1 MILYDFF
8 FLRKEYINPILFYYK
23 LKNKRNEE
31 WNRMSYLGWRFY
43 KALGYKYTKKYWL
56 ILVIIIL
63 PNEKKKKK
71 LYFYFYIGFFLQ
83 II

>member
-1 MILYDFF
+1 MILYDIF
-8 FLRKEYINPILFYYK
+8 FLRKEYINLILFYYK

-31 WNRMSYLGWRFY
+31 WNRMNYLGWRFC
-43 KALGYKYTKKYWL
+43 KALGYKCIKKYWL

-63 PNEKKKKK
+63 PNEKNK

>member
-1 MILYDFF
+1 MRF
-8 FLRKEYINPILFYYK
+8 FLRKECINLILFYYK

-31 WNRMSYLGWRFY
+31 WNRMNHLGWRFC
-43 KALGYKYTKKYWL
+43 KALGYKCTKKYWL

-63 PNEKKKKK
+63 PNEKKKKRN
-71 LYFYFYIGFFLQ
+71 YIFIFISGFFLQ